1 MVSEKKKKVKVEE
14 NNDELTV
21 KREQKNG
28 QEEEEGIYL
37 DSNKKYLSGEY
48 VMKRLGISEK
58 TLIALAE
65 SGEFG
70 LGRVGGRII
79 VDKESLLR
87 YLDRC
92 HFVGAESP
100 DDEVVFDSKGR
111 IKPGLTYVKE
121 KHTEVPELKK
131 ISEFAKRLVP
141 PLDNRS
147 FIRHCDIGTF
157 YHYRIGT
164 TYKMSE
170 EDWEKSLE
178 KITKL
183 GMKSARGGRRNKAG
197 RPSEISKKIPNL
209 NAQAEQQ
216 QEQQQESEQQ
226 ESGQQ
231 ED

>member
-1 MVSEKKKKVKVEE
+1 MHRE
-14 NNDELTV
+14 NNLSE
-21 KREQKNG
+21 EQQKFL
-28 QEEEEGIYL
+28 EDTDYHL
-37 DSNKKYLSGEY
+37 DYEKKYLYGSY
-48 VMKRLGISEK
+48 VAERLDISEK

-100 DDEVVFDSKGR
+100 DDEVVFDSKGK

-121 KHTEVPELKK
+121 KHTEVPQLKK
-131 ISEFAKRLVP
+131 ISVFAQRLQP

-164 TYKMSE
+164 SYKMSE
-170 EDWEKSLE
+170 EDWERSLK
-178 KITKL
+178 KITST
-183 GMKSARGGRRNKAG
+183 GMKSSRGGSKKKAG
-197 RPSEISKKIPNL
+197 RPSELSKKLPTNKED
-209 NAQAEQQ
+209 NQDKQFEPEQN
-216 QEQQQESEQQ
+216 
-226 ESGQQ
+226 
-231 ED
+231 